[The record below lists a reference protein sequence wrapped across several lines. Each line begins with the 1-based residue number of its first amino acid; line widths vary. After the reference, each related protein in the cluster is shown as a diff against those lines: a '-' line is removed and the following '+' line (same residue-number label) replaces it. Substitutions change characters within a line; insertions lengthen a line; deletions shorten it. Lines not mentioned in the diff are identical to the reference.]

1 MINES
6 TKFGGFWIRFAAFII
21 DYALLNLII
30 LPLHILDS
38 FNDPLLLLNST
49 FFSIVIY
56 WLYQAILH
64 SSKWQATIGK
74 MITGVMVVDKDGSR
88 ISFARATG
96 RHFAEILSG
105 LFLGIGY
112 MMAGWKPQKQ
122 ALHDILAETYVVYGK
137 PETQDVKTVKI
148 PSASDQKT
156 VKLPSTLRFPYNLEV
171 LNGANAGITIPI
183 IGTEKDRGYHS
194 VTIGRENSNGTGH
207 IHFEDPDLY
216 ISLKHAEFA
225 CKEGI
230 CYVRNLSKINPVKQN
245 GTALPDSQTF
255 FPFSNGDRFT
265 LGVTNLRIVS
275 A

>member
-21 DYALLNLII
+21 DYALINLIL
-30 LPLHILDS
+30 LPLHILD
-38 FNDPLLLLNST
+38 LLNQPVLLFYSA
-49 FFSIVIY
+49 FFSFVSY
-56 WLYQAILH
+56 WLYYAILH
-64 SSKWQATIGK
+64 SSKWQATVGK
-74 MITGVMVVDKDGSR
+74 MITGVIVVDKNGSR

-96 RHFAEILSG
+96 RYFAEFLSAI
-105 LFLGIGY
+105 FLAIGY
-112 MMAGWKPQKQ
+112 MMAGWTPRKQ
-122 ALHDILAETYVVYGK
+122 ALHDILAETYVIYGK
-137 PETQDVKTVKI
+137 PEPADEKTAI
-148 PSASDQKT
+148 NPSVPDHKT

-171 LNGANAGITIPI
+171 LNGANAGITIPL
-183 IGTEKDRGYHS
+183 IGTEKGGGYHS

-207 IHFEDPDLY
+207 IHLEDPDLY

-225 CKEGI
+225 CKKGI